1 MKYSFSII
9 QSLSLS
15 LVLLFA
21 CTLTMQA
28 DDELKGMVTNKT
40 ATYDYTT
47 QKGTITLES
56 YVEGT
61 MRKVKKDTPADVMFV
76 LDVSWSM
83 EETEMKKMKAYVKN
97 FIDALYTNYENST
110 ASPKPV
116 HRVGIISFAAT
127 GILVSDYIELNSV
140 DSVNLLKR
148 KIGTEADEGFL
159 YRMGSTCTDRAMH
172 LADLIVTGG
181 KKGKELRL
189 NDNEYMTW
197 NGTTSTDGNNHTYA
211 YYDRDDPSTSF
222 TFDRSANGGTW
233 PNNDTYRKY
242 MWSANN
248 NYYGGARSTANSYV
262 VLIGDGTC
270 SEQDASH
277 NNSTLTQA
285 QLAAIGSAKNLK
297 DRGATIY
304 CVNYVDANE
313 SSDDRIA
320 IAKFFNSISSNYP
333 STTSIVSDKVMKG
346 FTSEVATSGTG
357 LNEILSKISQ
367 DVIDG
372 CAYVELTDIT
382 VTDIIDNTHFELPAG
397 TTVSDIKVYKQN
409 CSDATFNSTTKT
421 FDCTFET
428 TKTPLTKDTHY
439 TISVSTT
446 DNKVEI
452 VPMVANY
459 NPTTE
464 WCGNIINALTGD
476 ATAHGSKMVV
486 EIPFV
491 VKGTN
496 TAIGTFD
503 TNKTGSG
510 VTGKDGTNELGEP
523 FPTPTLPIY
532 DLVIEKSGLKKGESA
547 IYYIYDTDNRG
558 VVYSRV
564 VLTGDGSSTVSKR
577 MFYVD
582 GGEYEVVETSWDWT
596 NTTNTSISQTVR
608 TTPKF
613 EFGTTA
619 KTGTLPN
626 HGENVKKNEFA
637 K

>member
-9 QSLSLS
+9 QSFSLS

-40 ATYDYTT
+40 ATYDYST

-61 MRKVKKDTPADVMFV
+61 MRKVTKDTPADVMFV
-76 LDVSWSM
+76 LDVSYSM
-83 EETEMKKMKAYVKN
+83 EKAEMEKMKAYVKN
-97 FIDALYTNYENST
+97 FIDALYTNYKNST
-110 ASPKPV
+110 ADPKPV

-127 GILVSDYIELNSV
+127 ATLVADYIELNSDANV
-140 DSVNLLKR
+140 ALLKR
-148 KIGTEADEGFL
+148 KIGTQQNEGFL

-181 KKGKELRL
+181 KKGNELGL
-189 NDNEYMTW
+189 VDNEYMTW
-197 NGTTSTDGNNHTYA
+197 NGTKSTDGNNQTYA
-211 YYDRDDPSTSF
+211 YYERDDPSGTF
-222 TFDRSANGGTW
+222 TYTEGAAW
-233 PNNDTYRKY
+233 PSNDTYRKY
-242 MWSANN
+242 KWSENN
-248 NYYGGARSTANSYV
+248 NYYGGARPEANSYV

-270 SEQDASH
+270 SEQEGSY
-277 NNSTLTQA
+277 NNSTRTQA

-297 DRGATIY
+297 DGGATIY
-304 CVNYVDANE
+304 CVNYVDDSE
-313 SSDDRIA
+313 KPDERIA

-333 STTSIVSDKVMKG
+333 STTSIVSDDVMKG

-372 CAYVELTDIT
+372 CVYVELTDIT

-397 TTVSDIKVYKQN
+397 TTVSDIKVYKQE
-409 CSDATFNSTTKT
+409 CSGATFNSTTKT

-446 DNKVEI
+446 DNKVKI
-452 VPMVANY
+452 VPKVDNY

-464 WCGNIINALTGD
+464 WCGNIINALTS
-476 ATAHGSKMVV
+476 ATTAHGSKMVV

-523 FPTPTLPIY
+523 FPSPTLPIY

-547 IYYIYDTDNRG
+547 IYYIYDTDNPG

-582 GGEYEVVETSWDWT
+582 GGEYKVVETSWDWT
-596 NTTNTSISQTVR
+596 NTTNTSKSQTVS